1 MLSAVIL
8 FCSVALLPPATLHAQ
23 KKPPDLKKAQH
34 EVQQGEKAEAAGNWQ
49 EALAHYDAAAKEAPA
64 DRGIVGHAS
73 ALRAKLVRMH
83 VDTAEGAAINGD
95 LRRAT
100 EELRTALK
108 IDPGTVAARL
118 NRLFDT
124 IRPPGRGPLRNYEVL
139 KALRARGI
147 EMSAPYLSQL
157 RAGRRSHPS
166 LDMLRHL
173 ADFFG
178 VSVAYFTDATSAYT
192 RYLEAE
198 LCWLETA
205 NDPEVRMITTSLL
218 TLPPDMRED
227 LLNSTQSSDNAA
239 E

>member
-1 MLSAVIL
+1 M
-8 FCSVALLPPATLHAQ
+8 SVQARRNRLNTNIVGF
-23 KKPPDLKKAQH
+23 DR
-34 EVQQGEKAEAAGNWQ
+34 
-49 EALAHYDAAAKEAPA
+49 LADAAPDAELEARRA
-64 DRGIVGHAS
+64 DSDRHAS
-73 ALRAKLVRMH
+73 NQANQAHTTFPKQHHRGR
-83 VDTAEGAAINGD
+83 ES
-95 LRRAT
+95 
-100 EELRTALK
+100 
-108 IDPGTVAARL
+108 IDAGTVAARL

-157 RAGRRSHPS
+157 RAGRRNHPS

-205 NDPEVRMITTSLL
+205 YDLDVRMITTTLL
-218 TLPPDMRED
+218 TLPPDTREE
-227 LLNSTQSSDNAA
+227 LLNSTQFSDSVA

>member
-1 MLSAVIL
+1 MTISIQVGRNHLDNNPIGFDRIADAL
-8 FCSVALLPPATLHAQ
+8 PVAAT
-23 KKPPDLKKAQH
+23 
-34 EVQQGEKAEAAGNWQ
+34 
-49 EALAHYDAAAKEAPA
+49 EAP
-64 DRGIVGHAS
+64 HAGS
-73 ALRAKLVRMH
+73 
-83 VDTAEGAAINGD
+83 D
-95 LRRAT
+95 RRASRQSDQVRSAFRKRDRRGR
-100 EELRTALK
+100 ES

-139 KALRARGI
+139 KVLRGRGI

-166 LDMLRHL
+166 LDMLGPL

-198 LCWLETA
+198 LCWLEMA
-205 NDPEVRMITTSLL
+205 NDPEVRRITTALL
-218 TLPPDMRED
+218 TLPPDVRED
-227 LLNSTQSSDNAA
+227 ILQSA
-239 E
+239 ESAD

>member
-1 MLSAVIL
+1 M
-8 FCSVALLPPATLHAQ
+8 SVQ
-23 KKPPDLKKAQH
+23 
-34 EVQQGEKAEAAGNWQ
+34 AGCNR
-49 EALAHYDAAAKEAPA
+49 LNTNIIGFDRPAAATPEAVTQARPA
-64 DRGIVGHAS
+64 DSDGHAS
-73 ALRAKLVRMH
+73 NQTDQA
-83 VDTAEGAAINGD
+83 
-95 LRRAT
+95 
-100 EELRTALK
+100 RTTFPRQQHRGRDS

-205 NDPEVRMITTSLL
+205 HDQQVRMITTALL
-218 TLPPDMRED
+218 TLPPHIREN
-227 LLNSTQSSDNAA
+227 LLQSAGSPCIAA
-239 E
+239 G

>member
-1 MLSAVIL
+1 MTEQGGSHLTMSIQARRNRLNTNIIRFDRLADATPDAV
-8 FCSVALLPPATLHAQ
+8 T
-23 KKPPDLKKAQH
+23 
-34 EVQQGEKAEAAGNWQ
+34 EAR
-49 EALAHYDAAAKEAPA
+49 PA
-64 DRGIVGHAS
+64 DSDRHAS
-73 ALRAKLVRMH
+73 NQIDPA
-83 VDTAEGAAINGD
+83 
-95 LRRAT
+95 
-100 EELRTALK
+100 RTRFPK
-108 IDPGTVAARL
+108 QHHRGRESIDPGTVAARL

>member
-1 MLSAVIL
+1 MSVQARRNRLSTNVIGFDRL
-8 FCSVALLPPATLHAQ
+8 ADAT
-23 KKPPDLKKAQH
+23 P
-34 EVQQGEKAEAAGNWQ
+34 
-49 EALAHYDAAAKEAPA
+49 DAATQERPTDG
-64 DRGIVGHAS
+64 DRHAS
-73 ALRAKLVRMH
+73 NQTDQGRITFPKQHHRGS
-83 VDTAEGAAINGD
+83 ES
-95 LRRAT
+95 
-100 EELRTALK
+100 
-108 IDPGTVAARL
+108 IDPTTVAARL

-178 VSVAYFTDATSAYT
+178 VSVAYFTDATSAYA

-205 NDPEVRMITTSLL
+205 HDPEVRMITTSLL

-227 LLNSTQSSDNAA
+227 LLQSAVSPHIAA
-239 E
+239 G